1 MFTFSRWALAGFAS
15 LILISSAH
23 AQAQAQPR
31 AASDAQNPINWYY
44 AATFGTGIYTDGA
57 RSVTVVQL
65 PYSHELRPVSED
77 SAGLKFKVSATLGF
91 FDYNIDSALSG
102 EIPQKLSTLSVMPGL
117 EWQVPLSPRWTIRPY
132 FDAGAGQELAGR
144 ESAWIYDFGI
154 KSHYVFA
161 ENKGVEFALA
171 NSLTSAGYRPSGGPN
186 NPFGYLATGLD
197 MTIPT
202 ASTLFGR
209 PVYLGITPIYYYYF
223 NRLRINDFDNSDNR
237 VREEFELAF
246 SLVTHDPWSVKAFH
260 FDRVGIALRTS
271 SNATGVSIFT
281 SLPF

>member
-1 MFTFSRWALAGFAS
+1 
-15 LILISSAH
+15 
-23 AQAQAQPR
+23 
-31 AASDAQNPINWYY
+31 
-44 AATFGTGIYTDGA
+44 
-57 RSVTVVQL
+57 
-65 PYSHELRPVSED
+65 
-77 SAGLKFKVSATLGF
+77 
-91 FDYNIDSALSG
+91 
-102 EIPQKLSTLSVMPGL
+102 
-117 EWQVPLSPRWTIRPY
+117 
-132 FDAGAGQELAGR
+132 
-144 ESAWIYDFGI
+144 
-154 KSHYVFA
+154 
-161 ENKGVEFALA
+161 
-171 NSLTSAGYRPSGGPN
+171 
-186 NPFGYLATGLD
+186 

-223 NRLRINDFDNSDNR
+223 NRLRINEFDNPDNR